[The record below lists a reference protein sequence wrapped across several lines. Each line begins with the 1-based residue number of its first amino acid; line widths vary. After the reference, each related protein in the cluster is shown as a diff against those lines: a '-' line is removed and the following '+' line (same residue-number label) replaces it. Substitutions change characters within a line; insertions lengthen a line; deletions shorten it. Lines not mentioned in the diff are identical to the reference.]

1 MPVDAPHRNG
11 LTTIDGNNVGYRFVQ
26 GAFHGA
32 VDMVYQPLAQV
43 VDLGQALY
51 GLARG
56 GAYEP
61 RWFSSIGQNYA
72 GGMGYGETIT
82 RAVLGS
88 NPVTGVG
95 MASYD
100 LTSSALQVVWH
111 KAWAAWP
118 EALLLASMV
127 SVPSHPSQAHSW
139 ASNDWEPHCPMTSWT
154 ALAYRAANCPPLPA
168 SATNTFDGTPV
179 ARKFEPGQLNR
190 VYQDG
195 NRKASIQGRYWATET
210 PTSEAM
216 WRGPYAVLKDWGNAG
231 TDIAT
236 LQRPNTWAWYGKTAP
251 MAVPRHSFT
260 VGQHAIGWYQPG
272 GAPQAMIPN
281 SFSIVNPGNV
291 TTARTPWHKP

>member
-100 LTSSALQVVWH
+100 LTSSALQDDWGGVAQGLGSLAGGFAAGKYGQRAFAPEPGAQLGIKRLGTPLPHDIVDSAGISGGKLPPCQHLPPTRLMAPLWH
-111 KAWAAWP
+111 AS
-118 EALLLASMV
+118 LSLAS
-127 SVPSHPSQAHSW
+127 
-139 ASNDWEPHCPMTSWT
+139 
-154 ALAYRAANCPPLPA
+154 
-168 SATNTFDGTPV
+168 
-179 ARKFEPGQLNR
+179 
-190 VYQDG
+190 
-195 NRKASIQGRYWATET
+195 
-210 PTSEAM
+210 
-216 WRGPYAVLKDWGNAG
+216 
-231 TDIAT
+231 
-236 LQRPNTWAWYGKTAP
+236 
-251 MAVPRHSFT
+251 
-260 VGQHAIGWYQPG
+260 
-272 GAPQAMIPN
+272 
-281 SFSIVNPGNV
+281 
-291 TTARTPWHKP
+291 